1 MSNVYEV
8 FCAKAK
14 VSPKDLICFLFTSAP
29 TVLGPIGVVPLA
41 LLSRRISSP
50 AVLIAK
56 ISLFP
61 LQKQN
66 KQQLMIIREEKDAL
80 VCFNYNKRHPLPAH
94 S

>member
-1 MSNVYEV
+1 MH
-8 FCAKAK
+8 
-14 VSPKDLICFLFTSAP
+14 
-29 TVLGPIGVVPLA
+29 GPIGVVPLA

-80 VCFNYNKRHPLPAH
+80 VCFNYNKRQHIHKYVIRLDCSAPAPLELRV
-94 S
+94 SEWVVGK